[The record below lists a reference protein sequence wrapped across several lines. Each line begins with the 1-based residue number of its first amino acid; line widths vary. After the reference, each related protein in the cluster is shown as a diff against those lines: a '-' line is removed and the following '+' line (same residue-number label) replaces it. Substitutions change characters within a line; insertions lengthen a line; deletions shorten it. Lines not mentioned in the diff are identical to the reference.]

1 MATERNKLH
10 IYTANKPSKVKI
22 FRVGSGGKVQV
33 EHLQSARNPTLPKS
47 QQISTDVTSEPLE
60 IVEDPFIN
68 INTNTPHLNQKQTN
82 VEAWTKLR
90 EPALK
95 GIVKLWKCYTKMNK
109 FAR

>member
-1 MATERNKLH
+1 M
-10 IYTANKPSKVKI
+10 P
-22 FRVGSGGKVQV
+22 
-33 EHLQSARNPTLPKS
+33 SARNLSLPKS

-60 IVEDPFIN
+60 IVEDPF